1 MDEDRY
7 LRRKWVLHAADQK
20 AIFIKGP
27 REKSEHVYMKIFIW
41 ALYLPTYPDMSIER
55 RIGDRYKPDVVSLD
69 NQQKPLFWG
78 ESGQVGK
85 EKIEKLARRY
95 PHTHF
100 AIAKWQQNID
110 PLEVLVQQAVKGVKR
125 TAPFDLLRFN
135 EDSVPRFIDE
145 EGYAHPYWFGGLATV
160 GIGRGMHFNFRKG
173 KRATFP
179 PLCRGIKRKLAS
191 R

>member
-7 LRRKWVLHAADQK
+7 LRRKWVLHTAGQK
-20 AIFIKGP
+20 AIFMKGP

-41 ALYLPTYPDMSIER
+41 TLYVPQYPEMYIER

-85 EKIEKLARRY
+85 EKIQKLVRRY
-95 PHTHF
+95 PQTHF

-110 PLEVLVQQAVKGVKR
+110 PLEALVKKALQGIQRA
-125 TAPFDLLRFN
+125 APFDLLRF
-135 EDSVPRFIDE
+135 DKGSVSRFIDE
-145 EGYAHPYWFGGLATV
+145 EGHVNLTHDDLVDWRR
-160 GIGRGMHFNFRKG
+160 IE
-173 KRATFP
+173 
-179 PLCRGIKRKLAS
+179 
-191 R
+191 